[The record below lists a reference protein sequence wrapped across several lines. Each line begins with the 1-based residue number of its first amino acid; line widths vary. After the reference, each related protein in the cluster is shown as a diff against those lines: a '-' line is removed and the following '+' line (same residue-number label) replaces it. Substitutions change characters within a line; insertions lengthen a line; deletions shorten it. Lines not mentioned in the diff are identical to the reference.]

1 MVGHWQAPARRA
13 AVRLGMGITMSDKQ
27 QIGRLA
33 FRLEGE
39 IINAYWADQDTM
51 EGAILL
57 GSFRARLADLEPKLW
72 EGFKTL
78 MRAAM
83 DVVLLTE
90 VGTAGEWGG
99 EERAPEHERSGR
111 A

>member
-1 MVGHWQAPARRA
+1 M
-13 AVRLGMGITMSDKQ
+13 TDKQ

-51 EGAILL
+51 DGAILL
-57 GSFRARLADLEPKLW
+57 GSFRARLADLEPKLL
-72 EGFKTL
+72 EGFKAL

-83 DVVLLTE
+83 DTVLLLE
-90 VGTAGEWGG
+90 IGAAGEWGG
-99 EERAPEHERSGR
+99 EEKAPEHERSER